1 MTFQGRLHRRPAALA
16 AERKRSVKHSSW
28 VRASASAKRFFAQI
42 WQNCKLALT
51 LISGSSTPRST
62 STPSPSR
69 SRGEARDGVTTTA
82 TFGIADYGSSSTS
95 TTSARGLP
103 WRHHHQPR
111 QHGLARR
118 ARPSRPSTISTGLYW
133 CASSDQH
140 HLLYR
145 QQRVRR
151 ARRRAARAARA
162 AHAARAAA
170 ASATAATAAAA
181 TVPGESS
188 SSAAATAASKH
199 AAAATAGGDD
209 KGPRDDERLNAQVRR
224 TDERTTRVTDGSSGA
239 ARHTATTVLAKSGHG
254 L

>member
-1 MTFQGRLHRRPAALA
+1 MLNIACNDQHRHDKLLRQDPHILSPHRESMAFQGRLHRRPAALA

-111 QHGLARR
+111 PLGL
-118 ARPSRPSTISTGLYW
+118 
-133 CASSDQH
+133 Q
-140 HLLYR
+140 
-145 QQRVRR
+145 
-151 ARRRAARAARA
+151 
-162 AHAARAAA
+162 
-170 ASATAATAAAA
+170 
-181 TVPGESS
+181 TVG
-188 SSAAATAASKH
+188 
-199 AAAATAGGDD
+199 TAG
-209 KGPRDDERLNAQVRR
+209 
-224 TDERTTRVTDGSSGA
+224 S
-239 ARHTATTVLAKSGHG
+239 
-254 L
+254 

>member
-181 TVPGESS
+181 
-188 SSAAATAASKH
+188 SATAATAAVIIIRSGNSSYQ
-199 AAAATAGGDD
+199 AS
-209 KGPRDDERLNAQVRR
+209 
-224 TDERTTRVTDGSSGA
+224 SSGNSW
-239 ARHTATTVLAKSGHG
+239 RR
-254 L
+254 